1 MTGGST
7 HIRYLFGDRPA
18 GHMCVQA
25 TMNCEENVIL
35 AEHTTMKVGGPAR
48 YFFTA
53 KDTDDIKEAV
63 LFARRKNL
71 PVFILGGG
79 SNAVFR
85 DQGFNGVVIAIK
97 NKGIFFENISGGK
110 TRMIAN
116 AGEDWDFVVRRTVE
130 NNLYGLENLSLI
142 PGTVGGAAVQNIGAY
157 GKEARGSIE
166 WVEVFD
172 MNTMQTRI
180 LQNKECEF
188 GYRQSIFKT
197 EKGKDLIVA
206 KVAFLLEP
214 DGDLFLGYKDIK
226 HFFESGNVSSPTLK
240 QVRDAIITI
249 RKNKLPDI
257 KKFGTSGSFFKNPIV
272 CPEKAKELKNK
283 YPDMPHTFC
292 EDGNV
297 KISAA
302 FLIDYIGGFKGARD
316 GNVGVYDKH
325 SLVLVNFKN
334 AKAEELL
341 LLSENIKNEIKN
353 KTEIVLEEEVIIV

>member
-1 MTGGST
+1 
-7 HIRYLFGDRPA
+7 
-18 GHMCVQA
+18 MCAQA
-25 TMNCEENVIL
+25 VMNCEENVIL
-35 AEHTTMKVGGPAR
+35 AKHTTMRVGGPAR

-63 LFARRKNL
+63 SFARRKNL

-79 SNAVFR
+79 SNTVFR
-85 DQGFNGVVIAIK
+85 DQGFNGIIISIK
-97 NKGIFFENISGGK
+97 NKGIIFENEINGQV
-110 TRMIAN
+110 RVIAD
-116 AGEDWDFVVRRTVE
+116 AGEDWDFVVRQTVE

-157 GKEARGSIE
+157 GKEVRESIE
-166 WVEVFD
+166 WVEIFD
-172 MNTMQTRI
+172 MNTTQTRI

-197 EKGKDLIVA
+197 EKGKDLIVI
-206 KVAFLLEP
+206 KIAFLLEP
-214 DGDLFLGYKDIK
+214 DGDLFLEYKDIK

-272 CPEKAKELKNK
+272 CPKKVKEIKNK
-283 YPDMPHTFC
+283 YPDMPHTFR
-292 EDGNV
+292 EDGSA

-302 FLIDYIGGFKGARD
+302 FLIDSIGGFKGTSD

-334 AKAEELL
+334 ATAKELL
-341 LLSENIKNEIKN
+341 LFSEKIKNKIKN
-353 KTEIVLEEEVIIV
+353 KTGIILEEEVVII